1 MAEGDFER
9 EALDDAAQARKL
21 EYNQLLAAS
30 SSVPL
35 SDASFNIIERILD
48 NEGGLV
54 LGPAGT
60 GKSTILNAL
69 KVVLNAGGHKVK
81 VCSYTHAA
89 CRLVG
94 GETVAHLLHLNAGLD
109 DTCF

>member
-1 MAEGDFER
+1 MSEGDFETFV
-9 EALDDAAQARKL
+9 LDDAEQARKL
-21 EYNQLLAAS
+21 QHNQLLAAS
-30 SSVPL
+30 SSVLL
-35 SDASFNIIERILD
+35 SDATFSILGRILN

-69 KVVLNAGGHKVK
+69 KVVLTNTGHKVK
-81 VCSYTHAA
+81 VCAYTHAA

-94 GETVAHLLHLNAGLD
+94 GETVAHLLHLNAALD
-109 DTCF
+109 DT